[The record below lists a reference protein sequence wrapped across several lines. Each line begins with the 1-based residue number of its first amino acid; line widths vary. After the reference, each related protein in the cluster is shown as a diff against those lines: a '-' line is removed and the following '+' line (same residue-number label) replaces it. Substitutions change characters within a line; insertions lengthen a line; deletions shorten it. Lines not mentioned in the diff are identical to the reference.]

1 MYGEIIGDI
10 IGSSYMYK
18 NKTKDYNFDLLTT
31 RTQFSGNTIMIV
43 ATIDALNTTE
53 KPNFSEKYKKWGR
66 KYPKTNFEKN
76 FKNWI
81 CSNDSV
87 GIKSF
92 NSIAAVRAIPIG
104 WKLDTLED
112 VLQMAKN
119 SAIVSHN
126 HPAGI
131 IGAKT
136 VAGLVFLAK
145 HGCDKQDL
153 ELWAE
158 NFYDLDFSLKELSHN
173 FTFSSSCQTNVKA
186 AIVSFLE
193 SRDFESAIRK
203 AVSLGGDS
211 KTIACISGAL
221 ADAYSNNHPEYKIP
235 NEFKNIL
242 TTYIKDEEM
251 KKILKI

>member
-18 NKTKDYNFDLLTT
+18 NKTTDYNFDLLTT
-31 RTQFSGNTIMIV
+31 RTQFTGNTIMII
-43 ATIDALNTTE
+43 ATMDALNTIE
-53 KPNFSEKYKKWGR
+53 KPNFAEKYKKWGR
-66 KYPKTNFEKN
+66 KYPKTNFEKS

-81 CSNDSV
+81 QSEDPT

-92 NSIAAVRAIPIG
+92 NSIAATRAIPIG
-104 WKLDTLED
+104 LKLDTLEN
-112 VLQMAKN
+112 VLQMAKD

-136 VAGLVFLAK
+136 VAGLIFLAK
-145 HGCDKQDL
+145 QGLDKQDL

-158 NFYDLDFSLKELSHN
+158 SYYDLDFSLKELSHN

-186 AIVSFLE
+186 GIISFLE
-193 SRDFESAIRK
+193 SKDFESAIRK

-221 ADAYSNNHPEYKIP
+221 ADAYSNTHPEYIIP
-235 NEFKNIL
+235 HEFKNIL